1 MTLFRRA
8 DVGDDE
14 PQHLKVSLDL
24 KSVWHATWIVIG
36 ALALLTALGYL
47 TGSAGSVVFNV
58 VMAFFLAAAIEPA
71 VSRFAK
77 HMPRALATGLVVL
90 LLACA
95 VVGFFAAF
103 GGLLVDEVQ
112 ALISAAPGLVTDC
125 VDWVNRKFDTD
136 YDINKLLSSVNLTP
150 DNVANYGSQLAGGV
164 LGLVTSVVSTAFNL
178 FVLIFFTCYISAGLP
193 RLRTWVA
200 GLFPPRQQ
208 RVVLTVWEVF
218 VAKVG
223 GYVAARF
230 ILATISAT
238 IHGTFM
244 MLIGMPYWLALG
256 LWTGI
261 IAQFV
266 PNIGTYISIVL
277 PVLVG
282 ATSDKP
288 ITGLFI
294 LIFAIVYQQIE
305 NVTIEPNIS
314 ARAVD
319 VHPAVSFAS
328 ALAGANM
335 FGLAGGLLGVPA
347 AATAMAILDLYK
359 TRYEVKS
366 STLDA
371 AQRDAKKDLDDDD
384 SATNDDPPGQRDP
397 VELAEADSAANAAP
411 DRAVNTEA
419 GGSTKA

>member
-95 VVGFFAAF
+95 VVGFFVAF

-200 GLFPPRQQ
+200 G
-208 RVVLTVWEVF
+208 
-218 VAKVG
+218 
-223 GYVAARF
+223 
-230 ILATISAT
+230 
-238 IHGTFM
+238 
-244 MLIGMPYWLALG
+244 
-256 LWTGI
+256 
-261 IAQFV
+261 
-266 PNIGTYISIVL
+266 
-277 PVLVG
+277 PVSYTHL
-282 ATSDKP
+282 
-288 ITGLFI
+288 
-294 LIFAIVYQQIE
+294 
-305 NVTIEPNIS
+305 
-314 ARAVD
+314 RA
-319 VHPAVSFAS
+319 HE
-328 ALAGANM
+328 
-335 FGLAGGLLGVPA
+335 
-347 AATAMAILDLYK
+347 T
-359 TRYEVKS
+359 
-366 STLDA
+366 
-371 AQRDAKKDLDDDD
+371 
-384 SATNDDPPGQRDP
+384 
-397 VELAEADSAANAAP
+397 
-411 DRAVNTEA
+411 
-419 GGSTKA
+419 